1 MAATPAFEP
10 PAGAGASSHLLPGN
24 RDAVL
29 EKAPTARGT
38 ARFGCL
44 RRFCLSTHSE
54 SFGVIR
60 WPECDCVC
68 AGVGLSG
75 GRGRLLTH
83 VHRASACTLNAVG
96 LLPVSGRG
104 DARVA
109 PPCPT
114 TLCVWRN
121 LPYLTL
127 PSRAGRS
134 RELPGGV
141 RPLHCRPGSPVGSAP
156 PPGAPEPGAPHRRH
170 HASGRP
176 SLWRA
181 PAPSLSHSPAP
192 LSGGWC

>member
-1 MAATPAFEP
+1 MRR
-10 PAGAGASSHLLPGN
+10 HH
-24 RDAVL
+24 
-29 EKAPTARGT
+29 KRGT

-109 PPCPT
+109 PPLAPP
-114 TLCVWRN
+114 LCVCGEI
-121 LPYLTL
+121 YLTL
-127 PSRAGRS
+127 PYPPAMCRRNRGHAILCSQGKRGRGAVPLVYTGVVLSLVSEGGKKIRISNFSSGRS
-134 RELPGGV
+134 PAQP
-141 RPLHCRPGSPVGSAP
+141 PLVFVPSVEKSLEYFEKTLILASWGKQPSA
-156 PPGAPEPGAPHRRH
+156 
-170 HASGRP
+170 
-176 SLWRA
+176 SL
-181 PAPSLSHSPAP
+181 L
-192 LSGGWC
+192 

>member
-1 MAATPAFEP
+1 MRR
-10 PAGAGASSHLLPGN
+10 HH
-24 RDAVL
+24 
-29 EKAPTARGT
+29 KRGT

-127 PSRAGRS
+127 PY
-134 RELPGGV
+134 
-141 RPLHCRPGSPVGSAP
+141 
-156 PPGAPEPGAPHRRH
+156 
-170 HASGRP
+170 
-176 SLWRA
+176 
-181 PAPSLSHSPAP
+181 APSLPTHPPRLGPRRGMSDSFSRDWREFCKNLCDTPHQILFLADIAELCRTARRRNAGRLPQISPP
-192 LSGGWC
+192 RPTRTRPSS

>member
-1 MAATPAFEP
+1 MRR
-10 PAGAGASSHLLPGN
+10 HH
-24 RDAVL
+24 
-29 EKAPTARGT
+29 KRGT

-96 LLPVSGRG
+96 LLPVSGCG

-121 LPYLTL
+121 LPYL
-127 PSRAGRS
+127 PYGCDW
-134 RELPGGV
+134 PD
-141 RPLHCRPGSPVGSAP
+141 RPPQHRAP
-156 PPGAPEPGAPHRRH
+156 PNCIHGSHKRCRH
-170 HASGRP
+170 GD
-176 SLWRA
+176 WRA
-181 PAPSLSHSPAP
+181 LALTKICYTSARFVRGAGCALIR
-192 LSGGWC
+192 G

>member
-1 MAATPAFEP
+1 MRR
-10 PAGAGASSHLLPGN
+10 HH
-24 RDAVL
+24 
-29 EKAPTARGT
+29 KRGT

-127 PSRAGRS
+127 EQAKKERKQTSQTLIFLFYI
-134 RELPGGV
+134 RELPAKRKPILDLGPRGGPAGGLLS
-141 RPLHCRPGSPVGSAP
+141 RSRDTQ
-156 PPGAPEPGAPHRRH
+156 
-170 HASGRP
+170 SGQ
-176 SLWRA
+176 
-181 PAPSLSHSPAP
+181 APSK
-192 LSGGWC
+192 

>member
-1 MAATPAFEP
+1 MR
-10 PAGAGASSHLLPGN
+10 GHH
-24 RDAVL
+24 
-29 EKAPTARGT
+29 KRGT

-96 LLPVSGRG
+96 LLPVSGCG

-127 PSRAGRS
+127 PWLQSRRPRGRGMMCAWSCSGS
-134 RELPGGV
+134 RKLVETRLRGLCIQCSSLPSAFLSHDHAIADWTICLQSP
-141 RPLHCRPGSPVGSAP
+141 RALFLPFSPACRMAHAIVSFPV
-156 PPGAPEPGAPHRRH
+156 
-170 HASGRP
+170 
-176 SLWRA
+176 
-181 PAPSLSHSPAP
+181 SLSWVLWS
-192 LSGGWC
+192 

>member
-1 MAATPAFEP
+1 MRR
-10 PAGAGASSHLLPGN
+10 HH
-24 RDAVL
+24 
-29 EKAPTARGT
+29 KRGT

-96 LLPVSGRG
+96 LLPVSGCG

-127 PSRAGRS
+127 PYPPRAHHREYALRDIRLSTNTHDQTGGTGHSSLHVIGHAARSALKYAHVTALSRGR
-134 RELPGGV
+134 R
-141 RPLHCRPGSPVGSAP
+141 
-156 PPGAPEPGAPHRRH
+156 
-170 HASGRP
+170 
-176 SLWRA
+176 
-181 PAPSLSHSPAP
+181 
-192 LSGGWC
+192 

>member
-1 MAATPAFEP
+1 MCTSQRLRGGGPAAARRSAVR
-10 PAGAGASSHLLPGN
+10 AGLLCDGVP
-24 RDAVL
+24 
-29 EKAPTARGT
+29 RGIGVICY
-38 ARFGCL
+38 F
-44 RRFCLSTHSE
+44 SE

-96 LLPVSGRG
+96 LLPMSGCG

-127 PSRAGRS
+127 PVDLDVYLKEMTTLVYSTGAEQEGPAHNPCVQ
-134 RELPGGV
+134 LT
-141 RPLHCRPGSPVGSAP
+141 LHT
-156 PPGAPEPGAPHRRH
+156 PHRRGT
-170 HASGRP
+170 SGPGR
-176 SLWRA
+176 S
-181 PAPSLSHSPAP
+181 STSPTP
-192 LSGGWC
+192 TVPHPPPTPMVPEP

>member
-1 MAATPAFEP
+1 MRR
-10 PAGAGASSHLLPGN
+10 HH
-24 RDAVL
+24 
-29 EKAPTARGT
+29 KRGT

-127 PSRAGRS
+127 PPPPSWSEQSKPRQAAQLEGTRPALAVVSLASGGICTRQRPSRTD
-134 RELPGGV
+134 GGV
-141 RPLHCRPGSPVGSAP
+141 RTTQP
-156 PPGAPEPGAPHRRH
+156 
-170 HASGRP
+170 
-176 SLWRA
+176 
-181 PAPSLSHSPAP
+181 
-192 LSGGWC
+192 

>member
-1 MAATPAFEP
+1 MRR
-10 PAGAGASSHLLPGN
+10 HH
-24 RDAVL
+24 
-29 EKAPTARGT
+29 KRGT

-127 PSRAGRS
+127 PGPSNCSAQSWPVPLWICPTHKMNTHRLMLWFRVRNLVRRQAQLSKYSRY
-134 RELPGGV
+134 E
-141 RPLHCRPGSPVGSAP
+141 
-156 PPGAPEPGAPHRRH
+156 
-170 HASGRP
+170 GRP
-176 SLWRA
+176 SPRTCSQRIFSFENSTEYFNVG
-181 PAPSLSHSPAP
+181 PAPHLRSIILPIQAHRRPRYA
-192 LSGGWC
+192 

>member
-1 MAATPAFEP
+1 MRR
-10 PAGAGASSHLLPGN
+10 HH
-24 RDAVL
+24 
-29 EKAPTARGT
+29 KRGT

-121 LPYLTL
+121 LPTYLPTGPKHCTPEPNTACTCSL
-127 PSRAGRS
+127 PALLCSWNAA
-134 RELPGGV
+134 
-141 RPLHCRPGSPVGSAP
+141 LHGTGSAANGDARSSSP
-156 PPGAPEPGAPHRRH
+156 PCL
-170 HASGRP
+170 
-176 SLWRA
+176 SLQ
-181 PAPSLSHSPAP
+181 PYCVS
-192 LSGGWC
+192 